1 MADIGT
7 CYFCGTMD
15 EPLEDHRVIPAEY
28 DPPSDLQMTVA
39 VCASCGR
46 KLDRVIDPVVTFVDR
61 AGKPAAAA
69 RDDRGPVAS
78 ATSPADPE
86 AGSEEPPDQPT
97 ASATEAAVDTGEDYP
112 PEARQVLLMLEN
124 RSLPVERADIEE
136 LASTAYELERG
147 TVGEALD
154 ALIEGGVLV
163 EEAGRIDVT

>member
-15 EPLEDHRVIPAEY
+15 EPLEDHPVIPAEY

-61 AGKPAAAA
+61 AGKPGTAS
-69 RDDRGPVAS
+69 RDDRGSDRTPP
-78 ATSPADPE
+78 SPDERE
-86 AGSEEPPDQPT
+86 AGSGGRPERPT
-97 ASATEAAVDTGEDYP
+97 GSATEAAADTGEDYP

-124 RSLPVERADIEE
+124 RSLPVDRAEIEE

-154 ALIEGGVLV
+154 ALIDGGVLV